1 MKLHF
6 TALIPVLLVLM
17 GCSTL
22 DRLDSVGKTPE
33 LSAPQNPVQ
42 QSGYRPVSLPLP
54 EPQSTDRLSNSL
66 WVPGRKSFF
75 KDQRANQVGDLVT
88 VIINID
94 DKAEIDNTS
103 ERSRDSNESTSFPTL
118 LGFENNFRRVLPG
131 APSLDPG
138 VSTSSSSKNTG
149 KGSIDRKEAIR
160 LRVAGIITQLLPNGN
175 MVLIGRQEVRV
186 NYEVRELQVAGVIR
200 QEDIATDNTIPFEK
214 IAEAR
219 VSYGGRGHISDVQA
233 PRYGAQVLDIIL
245 PF

>member
-1 MKLHF
+1 MKPRLYS
-6 TALIPVLLVLM
+6 LLTMVFLLM
-17 GCSTL
+17 GCSAL
-22 DRLDSVGKTPE
+22 DRLDNVGKTPE
-33 LSAPQNPVQ
+33 LTAPQNPVQ

-54 EPQSTDRLSNSL
+54 EPQSTERSPNSL

-88 VIINID
+88 VVINID
-94 DKAEIDNTS
+94 DKAEIDNTT
-103 ERSRDSNESTSFPTL
+103 ERSRDSSESASFPTL
-118 LGFENNFRRVLPG
+118 LGFENNFRRILPG

-138 VSTSSSSKNTG
+138 VSTSTTSKNNG
-149 KGSIDRKEAIR
+149 KGSIDRKEAIK

-233 PRYGAQVLDIIL
+233 PRYGAQVLDVIL